1 MPGKNSFQKY
11 RIAPLVGAGAVILV
25 VLVLLALLIWAL
37 AAFAG
42 QRDPAQ
48 SGATAAII
56 YLGAVFVSCLL
67 MTLLIRGG
75 TVIPSAILGLL
86 AAIVSL
92 LLAPAG
98 APFGKIVLKIVL
110 TLLVAVAGFAVG
122 KFWSGPRP
130 ERKQAQPERKSE
142 SLSTWDEN
150 SSFISEPGKGK

>member
-75 TVIPSAILGLL
+75 TVIPSAILGIL
-86 AAIVSL
+86 AAVVSL
-92 LLAPAG
+92 MLAPG
-98 APFGKIVLKIVL
+98 NAPFGRIVLKIVL
-110 TLLVAVAGFAVG
+110 TLAMAVIGFAVG
-122 KFWSGPRP
+122 KLLSGPRP
-130 ERKQAQPERKSE
+130 GKKQPEPVRKSD

-150 SSFISEPGKGK
+150 SSFISEPGKK

>member
-1 MPGKNSFQKY
+1 MPSKNSFQKY

-25 VLVLLALLIWAL
+25 ALVLLALLIWTL

-48 SGATAAII
+48 SGATAAVI
-56 YLGAVFVSCLL
+56 YLGAVFLACLL

-110 TLLVAVAGFAVG
+110 TLLVTVAGFAVG
-122 KFWSGPRP
+122 KLLSGPRP
-130 ERKQAQPERKSE
+130 EKKRPEPVRKSD

-150 SSFISEPGKGK
+150 SSFISEPGKK